1 MEIRCYRFD
10 GLNLEPIPGAFVFP
24 TGVMTSSTPG
34 SIVMRPPGEHDETPT
49 PANALVLVEVLLQR
63 GDKIQI
69 AGPPHSD
76 AAVTGQRT
84 CDVNY
89 ETYRKVCVLAPGAE
103 IAVLREIPPGRFLSR
118 LRWDHDHLEL
128 IRDEPTGL

>member
-10 GLNLEPIPGAFVFP
+10 GLHLEPIPGAFVFP

-34 SIVMRPPGEHDETPT
+34 AIVMRPPGEHDETPT

-69 AGPPHSD
+69 AGPPRSD

-84 CDVNY
+84 CSIDY

-103 IAVLREIPPGRFLSR
+103 ITIVREIPRITILSR
-118 LRWDHDHLEL
+118 FRWDNDKLDF
-128 IRDEPTGL
+128 IQDAPPGC